1 MNAQSGLNTYKQV
14 DIGASVASASP
25 HELVSMLMAGV
36 LKRILDAKGAIQRN
50 NVQAK
55 GVAISKAISIIGE
68 LQGSLKDTET
78 NAIAVELDRL
88 YDYIVLC
95 LTKANLESSLD
106 KLDEVAA
113 LMMKVKE
120 GWDGIGT
127 HATEG

>member
-50 NVQAK
+50 DVPAK

>member
-14 DIGASVASASP
+14 DIGAGVASASP
-25 HELVSMLMAGV
+25 HKLVSMLMAGV

-50 NVQAK
+50 DVPAK
-55 GVAISKAISIIGE
+55 GLAISKAISIIGE

-88 YDYIVLC
+88 YDYMVLC

-127 HATEG
+127 HAVEG